1 MPRNSRG
8 KWQPD
13 TRILLT
19 VAIVVFGFA
28 FEMIS
33 AGIFLF
39 PQGTSPDLDCN
50 GRQMTPGDV
59 CKMQTYINGV
69 AQPPTFESY
78 EEMVAASRPATPDR
92 TTGIV
97 IGSLLLLAGATGV
110 VMIWKKMPAGAY

>member
-1 MPRNSRG
+1 MPRNING

-13 TRILLT
+13 TRILLILC
-19 VAIVVFGFA
+19 IVFFGFC
-28 FEMIS
+28 FEVFS

-50 GRQMTPGDV
+50 GEQMTPGDV
-59 CKMQTYINGV
+59 CQVQTYINGV
-69 AQPPTFESY
+69 PQPPTSESY
-78 EEMVAASRPATPDR
+78 EERVAASRPATPER